1 MKNKHNAAIVIL
13 AARIPLLS
21 KVLDKLYFNWN
32 IRFNYPIYIHT
43 FGKIIIKREQ
53 KKIKKKL

>member
-32 IRFNYPIYIHT
+32 IKFNYPIKT
-43 FGKIIIKREQ
+43 A
-53 KKIKKKL
+53 LS